1 MDIKN
6 LEELIRPYMETHR
19 KKFISYDCKNLLP
32 VGENYGSTMLA
43 LNIKAK
49 QENGEEESIHCVA
62 KKLPPQGTAREFFNV
77 SSTYSKEVNHYKTI
91 VPLLNAFCKTRGA
104 KDVSDI
110 FAECLGARL
119 SLNLKSTEID
129 DDAVLIFTNLTK
141 EGYIIGDR
149 LTGCDLDTTK
159 LVLKNLALMH
169 GVVIAF
175 KLANPKEFKE
185 KIESNLGMGI
195 HFVPTDELMDK
206 IVKDVLKL
214 AALNPNCVPLLDRI
228 DRATRTLKDFY
239 PYCKVR
245 QPYATLVHKDLWTN
259 NILIKYTDGKP
270 TNNVFVDFQV
280 CRYESPA
287 ADVLFFLY
295 SSVRMDIIKTKIDEL
310 MKFYYDELIN
320 VLRKLKCDLTPF
332 TYELFLEDTDV
343 VAKDI
348 LFSHLIFMLTP
359 LFTVKGKA
367 KELTEWSPDDLTPDE
382 ETLHKNYFER
392 LHFTILDFAR
402 RNWL

>member
-1 MDIKN
+1 
-6 LEELIRPYMETHR
+6 
-19 KKFISYDCKNLLP
+19 
-32 VGENYGSTMLA
+32 MLA
-43 LNIKAK
+43 LNIKIK
-49 QENGEEESIHCVA
+49 NENGEEDSIQCVA

-77 SSTYSKEVNHYKTI
+77 SSTYKKEVNHYKTI
-91 VPLLNAFCKTRGA
+91 VPLLNSFCKMRGA
-104 KDVSDI
+104 KDVSGI

-119 SLNLKSTEID
+119 SINPNSDVID
-129 DDAVLIFTNLTK
+129 DNAVLIFTNLTK
-141 EGYIIGDR
+141 EGYKIGDR

-169 GVVIAF
+169 GVVIGF
-175 KLANPKEFKE
+175 KLTNPEEFKE

-195 HFVPTDELMDK
+195 QFVPTDKLMDK
-206 IVKDVLKL
+206 IVKDVQKL
-214 AALNPNCVPLLDRI
+214 ASLNPNCLPLLDRI
-228 DRATRTLKDFY
+228 DRATRTLKNFY

-245 QPYATLVHKDLWTN
+245 PPYATLLHKDLWTN
-259 NILIKYTDGKP
+259 NILVKYTGGKP

-280 CRYESPA
+280 CRYGSPG

-295 SSVRMDIIKTKIDEL
+295 SSVKMDIIRTQIDKL
-310 MKFYYDELIN
+310 MKFYHDELIN
-320 VLRKLKCDLTPF
+320 VLKKLKCDVTPF
-332 TYELFLEDTDV
+332 TYDLFLEDTDV
-343 VAKDI
+343 VARDI

-367 KELTEWSPDDLTPDE
+367 KELTEWTPDDLTPDE

-392 LHFTILDFAR
+392 LHFTILDFAK